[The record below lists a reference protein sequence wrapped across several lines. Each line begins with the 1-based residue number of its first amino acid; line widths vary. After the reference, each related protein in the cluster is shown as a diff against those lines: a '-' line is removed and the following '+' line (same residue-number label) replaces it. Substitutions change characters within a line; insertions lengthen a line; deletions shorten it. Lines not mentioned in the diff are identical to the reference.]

1 MRLERGQR
9 CIVLM
14 IDGFGLDYYRASEMP
29 ALKRMAREGIFREGS
44 AVFPTLTNANNLS
57 IVCGAFP
64 DVHGVTTNCYL
75 DPATN
80 RPAFLE
86 DPWFLKSPTLF
97 HVAAQR
103 GIPSALVTSKAKTVR
118 ILGSS
123 VAVGVAVQD
132 PDAATV
138 ARFGA
143 PPDVYSVEA
152 NEFIVRA
159 GLRILEEEPD
169 IGVLYVHTTD
179 YPMHMWGPEEPQS
192 LDHLRRLDRLIGTMV
207 ERYPDAAFLVTADHG
222 MNPKT
227 VCLDLEKILAAAGFP
242 IRAAISPVA
251 DRLVKHHGGHG
262 GVSYLYLSDRSARAA
277 VIEFLA
283 RLPGVDQV
291 LPSETA
297 ATAYRLDADRIGDVV
312 VGADHGTVFGSAE
325 ADRVPLGP
333 GYRNHGSRFE
343 AEIPVIA
350 WNAPLRP
357 GDDIRYNL
365 DLTRVVFFDDFA

>member
-14 IDGFGLDYYRASEMP
+14 IDGFGMEYYRASEMP
-29 ALKRMAREGIFREGS
+29 ALKRMAREGFCREGS

-64 DVHGVTTNCYL
+64 ETHGVTTNCYL

-86 DPWFLKSPTLF
+86 DPGFLKSPTLF
-97 HVAAQR
+97 DVAARR
-103 GIPSALVTSKAKTVR
+103 GIRSALVTSKSKTVR
-118 ILGSS
+118 ILGPS

-132 PDAATV
+132 PDAATL
-138 ARFGA
+138 ARFGT
-143 PPDVYSVEA
+143 PPDIYSVEA
-152 NEFIVRA
+152 NEWIMRT
-159 GLRILEEEPD
+159 GLQILEEEPD

-179 YPMHMWGPEEPQS
+179 YPMHMWAPEAPES
-192 LDHLRRLDRLIGTMV
+192 RDHLARLDRLIAEMV
-207 ERYPDAAFLVTADHG
+207 ERYPEAAFLVTADHG
-222 MNPKT
+222 MNPKS
-227 VCLDLEKILAAAGFP
+227 VCLDIEKLLAAAGFP

-262 GVSYLYLSDRSARAA
+262 GVSYVYLSDRAARTD

-283 RLPGVDQV
+283 RLPEVDRV
-291 LPSETA
+291 LPSEVA
-297 ATAYRLDADRIGDVV
+297 AAAYRLDADRIGDIV
-312 VGADHGTVFGSAE
+312 VGADRDTVFGSVE
-325 ADRVPLGP
+325 SDRIPLGL

-343 AEIPVIA
+343 AEVPLIA

-365 DLTRVVFFDDFA
+365 DLTRVVFFDASA

>member
-14 IDGFGLDYYRASEMP
+14 IDGFGVDYYRASEMP
-29 ALKRMAREGIFREGS
+29 ALKGMARDGFFRDGS

-64 DVHGVTTNCYL
+64 DIHGVTTNCYL
-75 DPATN
+75 DPVTN

-86 DPWFLKSPTLF
+86 SPGFLKSPTLF
-97 HVAAQR
+97 DVAAQR

-138 ARFGA
+138 ERFGV
-143 PPDVYSVEA
+143 PPDIYSVEA

-159 GLRILEEEPD
+159 GLQILQEEPE
-169 IGVLYVHTTD
+169 IGVLYIHTTD
-179 YPMHMWGPEEPQS
+179 YPMHMWGPEAPPS
-192 LDHLRRLDRLIGTMV
+192 LDHLRRIDRLIAEMI
-207 ERYPDAAFLVTADHG
+207 ERYPDATFLVTADHG

-227 VCLDLEKILAAAGFP
+227 VCLDLEKILDAAGFP

-262 GVSYLYLSDRSARAA
+262 GVSYIYLSDRSARAA

-291 LPSETA
+291 LATEA
-297 ATAYRLDADRIGDVV
+297 AAAAYRLDADRIGDIV
-312 VGADHGTVFGSAE
+312 VGADHDTVFGSVEAE
-325 ADRVPLGP
+325 RVPLGP

-343 AEIPVIA
+343 AEIPLIA

>member
-9 CIVLM
+9 GIVIM
-14 IDGFGLDYYRASEMP
+14 IDGFGMDYFRAAEMP
-29 ALKRMAREGIFREGS
+29 ALTRMAREGFFREGT
-44 AVFPTLTNANNLS
+44 ALFPTLTNANNLS

-64 DVHGVTTNCYL
+64 ETHGVTTNCYL
-75 DPATN
+75 DPVTN

-86 DPWFLKSPTLF
+86 DPGFVKSPTLF
-97 HVAAQR
+97 DVAAAR
-103 GIPSALVTSKAKTVR
+103 GMRSALVTSKSKTVR
-118 ILGSS
+118 ILGRS

-132 PDAATV
+132 PDPATV
-138 ARFGA
+138 DRFGE
-143 PPDVYSVEA
+143 PPDIYSVEA

-159 GLRILEEEPD
+159 GLQILEEEPD

-192 LDHLRRLDRLIGTMV
+192 LDHLRRLDRLIGAMA
-207 ERYPDAAFLVTADHG
+207 ERHPEAAFLVTADHG

-227 VCLDLEKILAAAGFP
+227 VCLDLERILAAAGFP

-262 GVSYLYLSDRSARAA
+262 GVSYVYLSDPSTRAA
-277 VIEFLA
+277 VIAFLA

-291 LPSETA
+291 LPSEA
-297 ATAYRLDADRIGDVV
+297 AADAYRLDAERIGDIV
-312 VGADHGTVFGSAE
+312 VGADRDTVFGSVE
-325 ADRVPLGP
+325 SDRVSLGP

-343 AEIPVIA
+343 ADVPLIA

-357 GDDIRYNL
+357 GDDIRYNF
-365 DLTRVVFFDDFA
+365 DLTRVVFFED